1 MIQPQRIQRYVSELV
16 REFHPER
23 VILFGSHA
31 SGMTHVD
38 SDVDL
43 LVVMPHT
50 GPAAKQAVRIR
61 RRISAGFPVDLIV
74 RSPRTIERRIRL
86 GDSFLSNVLAHGKVL
101 HEARR
106 P

>member
-1 MIQPQRIQRYVSELV
+1 MIQANRIRRYVTEIV

-31 SGMTHVD
+31 DGSPRKD

-43 LVVMPHT
+43 LVVMPHSV
-50 GPAAKQAVRIR
+50 PAVEQAARIR
-61 RRISAGFPVDLIV
+61 RKLPAGFPLDLIV
-74 RSPRTIERRIRL
+74 RSPRMVRKRL
-86 GDSFLSNVLAHGKVL
+86 QMGDDFLRGILEHGKVL
-101 HEARR
+101 HEAGR